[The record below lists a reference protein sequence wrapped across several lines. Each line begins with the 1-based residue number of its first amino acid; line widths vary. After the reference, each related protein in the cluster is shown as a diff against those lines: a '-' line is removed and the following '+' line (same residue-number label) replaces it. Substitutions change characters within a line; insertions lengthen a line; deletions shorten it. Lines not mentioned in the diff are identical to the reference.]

1 MNKLH
6 SLTEDE
12 QLNAYIDGQL
22 DADDAARLERRLAG
36 DPALRNRT
44 EELRGVRLLVQC
56 AMQAPC
62 PELPQTAQRRTPLR
76 PRRVLWQALTAGLLI
91 AIGFLAGIG
100 MPSRQPAS
108 DLQAYLTTGKLL
120 IQPVGFTG
128 SDDALAVY
136 HISTANPEKIRG
148 ALDEVEVLLTM
159 YARTG
164 RNLRLEIVANAEGL
178 NLLRTDTSPARERVQ
193 AMQQRYGN
201 LKFLACG
208 KTIERLKS
216 ERKAARIDLLPGV
229 TVVPSAMDQVIERL
243 QDGWSYIRA

>member
-22 DADDAARLERRLAG
+22 DADETARLERRLAG
-36 DPALRNRT
+36 DPGLRDHV

-56 AMQAPC
+56 AMQAPRL
-62 PELPQTAQRRTPLR
+62 EQPQTVQHRASLR
-76 PRRVLWQALTAGLLI
+76 PRRMLWQALAAGLLI
-91 AIGFLAGIG
+91 AVGFLVGIG

-108 DLQAYLTTGKLL
+108 DLQAHLTTGKLL
-120 IQPVGFTG
+120 IQPASSTSG
-128 SDDALAVY
+128 DDARAVY
-136 HISTANPEKIRG
+136 HISTADPDKIRG

-164 RNLRLEIVANAEGL
+164 RSLRLEIVANAEGL